1 MNEAV
6 SAIKKTYAS
15 VIYDS
20 LQDAPWH
27 MERATYCCVLSDL
40 TRFMGSHCTGP
51 GDCHKSR
58 LHKSIGLLYYMKIV
72 L

>member
-27 MERATYCCVLSDL
+27 MERATYCCFLSDL
-40 TRFMGSHCTGP
+40 TRFMGPIARDPETAINH
-51 GDCHKSR
+51 DCISR
-58 LHKSIGLLYYMKIV
+58 YGYYTI
-72 L
+72 